1 MSDDVDNPR
10 ATGTLRERTRR
21 AMRDEVASIATRLF
35 AEQGCSNTTVDQ
47 IAAEAGLSRT
57 TFFRYFGTKEDVVLT
72 WIDELGPRLLQAFSA
87 RPADEHPWRSL
98 HRALGLV
105 TDIHEADV
113 QRRLDFESMLEANPT
128 MKSRQREKQGEW
140 QRLLI
145 PPWPPA

>member
-72 WIDELGPRLLQAFSA
+72 WIDELGPRLLQAFF
-87 RPADEHPWRSL
+87 RPARRRAPVALAAPGAGPRHRHPR
-98 HRALGLV
+98 G
-105 TDIHEADV
+105 
-113 QRRLDFESMLEANPT
+113 
-128 MKSRQREKQGEW
+128 
-140 QRLLI
+140 
-145 PPWPPA
+145 